1 MSDEIEPLPEVGE
14 SAEVD
19 VNFEPDDFG
28 IKITAVLDE
37 ASIVVEH
44 SWEGVNEAATLV
56 QALPNILA
64 AVQTAL
70 ESQEEA

>member
-1 MSDEIEPLPEVGE
+1 MTEEMEDLPEVGE

-19 VNFEPDDFG
+19 IDFEPDDFG
-28 IKITAVLDE
+28 IKIKAVLGE

-44 SWEGVNEAATLV
+44 SWEGVQEAATLV

-70 ESQEEA
+70 ESQEDE